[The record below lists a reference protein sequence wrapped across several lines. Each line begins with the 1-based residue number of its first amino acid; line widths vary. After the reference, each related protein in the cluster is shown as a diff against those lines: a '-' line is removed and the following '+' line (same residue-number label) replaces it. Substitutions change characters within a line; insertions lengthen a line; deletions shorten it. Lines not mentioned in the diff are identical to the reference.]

1 MEEELILGALGQ
13 LNYLQDRGA
22 MAREAVEVGDKVE
35 EGEEG
40 EEEMQTAMEER
51 TGNRLN
57 PRTRTETQGGA
68 DEEARI

>member
-1 MEEELILGALGQ
+1 MEGELILGALGQ
-13 LNYLQDRGA
+13 LNYLRDRGA
-22 MAREAVEVGDKVE
+22 MAREAVEVEDKVE

-57 PRTRTETQGGA
+57 PRTRMETQGGA